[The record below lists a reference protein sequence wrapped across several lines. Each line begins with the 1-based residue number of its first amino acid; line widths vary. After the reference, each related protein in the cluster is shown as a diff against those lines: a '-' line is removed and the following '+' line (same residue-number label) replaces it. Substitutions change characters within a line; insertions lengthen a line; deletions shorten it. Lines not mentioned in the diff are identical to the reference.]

1 MARRYSRDNRGRFA
15 GAGGGAT
22 ARGGRLKTAAGNKR
36 QTQKRIMFSPESKR
50 LSGVSLDAAAKSGK
64 INMPVRFGGE
74 GAGYKTPR
82 GKAAAAA
89 ATAANNAKR
98 AEIRRA
104 GLPKSGGA
112 MRVKGGLKRDPGAA
126 AKLASRAK
134 PAAAARRPD
143 MAEVNIKGRFT
154 GQAGKRFDASI
165 DRAVKQVKAS
175 ERARLMKPKAQ
186 VKAERAARAEANRQ
200 AAAAKPKRVRSA
212 ESQRMSRAKQVEK
225 RRSITTNPAG
235 ERAPAAA
242 KMAANASRT
251 QQRAAAFYKTGG
263 KAAGAKPARAAAK
276 PKTGQEVMKANVRK
290 VQNQKLRKINAQIK
304 EAGPNAAGLRLQKLQ
319 LQSNMTSTRPKRT
332 PRQEAK
338 EQASVAAAKGRV
350 ATMRRVNRARANK
363 DRTADTRNIPGSA
376 MKRRPSQKT
385 TRANNLADRALSFYS
400 NPAKALQTV
409 KKSRR
414 GFRLP
419 RGMR

>member
-1 MARRYSRDNRGRFA
+1 MARKYSRDNRGRFA

-36 QTQKRIMFSPESKR
+36 ETQKRIMFSPESKR

-112 MRVKGGLKRDPGAA
+112 MRVKGGIKRDPGAA

-134 PAAAARRPD
+134 PAR
-143 MAEVNIKGRFT
+143 
-154 GQAGKRFDASI
+154 
-165 DRAVKQVKAS
+165 
-175 ERARLMKPKAQ
+175 
-186 VKAERAARAEANRQ
+186 
-200 AAAAKPKRVRSA
+200 AAAKAVK
-212 ESQRMSRAKQVEK
+212 
-225 RRSITTNPAG
+225 
-235 ERAPAAA
+235 PAAPKAA
-242 KMAANASRT
+242 KPAVRRKSVGTISEAKAGRIISRLDANRPGLRRASGSARKTANAIRT
-251 QQRAAAFYKTGG
+251 QQRATDFALAASARGRKQG
-263 KAAGAKPARAAAK
+263 KNLSVNQSLQRAIKNASAK

-304 EAGPNAAGLRLQKLQ
+304 EAGTNAAGLRLQKLQ
-319 LQSNMTSTRPKRT
+319 LQSNITSTRPKRT

-338 EQASVAAAKGRV
+338 KQASVAAAKGRV

-363 DRTADTRNIPGSA
+363 DRTADTRNTPGSA

-400 NPAKALQTV
+400 NPAKALQAV

>member
-1 MARRYSRDNRGRFA
+1 MARKYSRDNRGRFA
-15 GAGGGAT
+15 SAGGGAT

-36 QTQKRIMFSPESKR
+36 KTQTAIIRSAGSKQAGKDLLKASQKSFKVNAPT
-50 LSGVSLDAAAKSGK
+50 
-64 INMPVRFGGE
+64 RFGGE
-74 GAGYKTPR
+74 NQGYATPR
-82 GKAAAAA
+82 GKAADQGRVAAFRNLKA
-89 ATAANNAKR
+89 AQRKG
-98 AEIRRA
+98 
-104 GLPKSGGA
+104 GLPASGGA
-112 MRVKGGLKRDPGAA
+112 MRVKGGIKRDPGAA
-126 AKLASRAK
+126 AKLASR
-134 PAAAARRPD
+134 
-143 MAEVNIKGRFT
+143 
-154 GQAGKRFDASI
+154 
-165 DRAVKQVKAS
+165 
-175 ERARLMKPKAQ
+175 
-186 VKAERAARAEANRQ
+186 
-200 AAAAKPKRVRSA
+200 
-212 ESQRMSRAKQVEK
+212 
-225 RRSITTNPAG
+225 
-235 ERAPAAA
+235 
-242 KMAANASRT
+242 
-251 QQRAAAFYKTGG
+251 
-263 KAAGAKPARAAAK
+263 AKPARAAAK

-400 NPAKALQTV
+400 NPAKALQAV